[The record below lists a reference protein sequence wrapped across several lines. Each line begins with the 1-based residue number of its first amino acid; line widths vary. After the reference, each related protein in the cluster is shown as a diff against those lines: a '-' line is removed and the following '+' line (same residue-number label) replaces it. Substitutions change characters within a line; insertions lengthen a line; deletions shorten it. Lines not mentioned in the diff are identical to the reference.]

1 MFFKITKTKRTS
13 PSPNFELKI
22 IERTST
28 TLKIEAKRNINFFNV
43 LIIGMGGIGLII
55 FVLANLIYSTT
66 LITLK
71 CERLNKTQ
79 VDCKLSSSSLIE
91 ERITPIPVKEFQ
103 GAELA
108 AKKKNGRYS
117 INLLTS
123 EGNIPL
129 YDVSDSS
136 KEVGHK
142 AVKKINN
149 FISDSEQV
157 SLKVQHDKRWSIY
170 AYGGVF
176 GLIGISL
183 FFRNL
188 VSKLDLTCILDADTD
203 RMYLKRQNLFK
214 NTETR
219 EEILYEIRQAQ
230 IVEKTN
236 KEGKKT
242 YNIKLLLRSDN
253 EITLLP
259 SDVLYNPYKITQSI
273 NHFLDYQSRKKS

>member
-13 PSPNFELKI
+13 PSQNFELKI

-157 SLKVQHDKRWSIY
+157 SLKVQHDKR
-170 AYGGVF
+170 
-176 GLIGISL
+176 
-183 FFRNL
+183 R
-188 VSKLDLTCILDADTD
+188 
-203 RMYLKRQNLFK
+203 
-214 NTETR
+214 
-219 EEILYEIRQAQ
+219 
-230 IVEKTN
+230 
-236 KEGKKT
+236 
-242 YNIKLLLRSDN
+242 
-253 EITLLP
+253 
-259 SDVLYNPYKITQSI
+259 
-273 NHFLDYQSRKKS
+273 